1 MKIILA
7 SKSPRRKQLLQRFNL
22 AFEVVDSNLDESSVL
37 KMIDPRNYCS
47 KLASMKADIV
57 SKQFRNELIIGADTI
72 VVLNKTIIEKPKDK
86 SEAFKSLKK
95 LSGSSHS
102 VLTGVCLKSINHNI
116 HQTFIVQTKVEFRNL
131 EDSEI
136 NFYID
141 NYKPYDKAGSY
152 GIQDASS
159 VFVKYIN
166 GCYDNVVGLPISK
179 LHKELKKLNINLL
192 EAN

>member
-22 AFEVVDSNLDESSVL
+22 AFKVVDSNLDESSVL

-57 SKQFRNELIIGADTI
+57 SKQFRDELIIGADTI
-72 VVLNKTIIEKPKDK
+72 VVSNKDIIGKPKDK
-86 SEAFKSLKK
+86 SEAFRSLKE
-95 LSGSSHS
+95 LSGSNHS
-102 VLTGVCLKSINHNI
+102 VLTAVCLKSINHNI
-116 HQTFIVQTKVEFRNL
+116 DQTFIEQTKVVFRVL

>member
-22 AFEVVDSNLDESSVL
+22 AFKVVDSNLDESSVL
-37 KMIDPRNYCS
+37 KMTDPRNYCS
-47 KLASMKADIV
+47 KLASMKADVV
-57 SKQFRNELIIGADTI
+57 SKQFRDELIIGADTI
-72 VVLNKTIIEKPKDK
+72 VVSNKDIIGKPKDK
-86 SEAFKSLKK
+86 SEAFRSLKE
-95 LSGSSHS
+95 LSGSNHS
-102 VLTGVCLKSINHNI
+102 VLTAVCLKSINHNI
-116 HQTFIVQTKVEFRNL
+116 DQTFIEQTKVVFRVL

>member
-22 AFEVVDSNLDESSVL
+22 AFKIVDSNLDEASVL

-57 SKQFRNELIIGADTI
+57 SKQFRDELIIGADTI

-102 VLTGVCLKSINHNI
+102 VFTGVCLKSINHNI
-116 HQTFIVQTKVEFRNL
+116 HKTFIVQTKVEFRNL

>member
-22 AFEVVDSNLDESSVL
+22 AFKVVDSNLDESSVS
-37 KMIDPRNYCS
+37 KMTDPRNFCS
-47 KLASMKADIV
+47 TLASMKADIV
-57 SKQFRNELIIGADTI
+57 SKKFRDELIIGADTI

-102 VLTGVCLKSINHNI
+102 VFTGVCLKSINHNI
-116 HQTFIVQTKVEFRNL
+116 HKTFIVQTKVEFRNL

>member
-7 SKSPRRKQLLQRFNL
+7 SKSPRRKQLLQRFKL
-22 AFEVVDSNLDESSVL
+22 AFKVVDSNLDESSVL

-57 SKQFRNELIIGADTI
+57 SRQFRDELIIGADTI

-102 VLTGVCLKSINHNI
+102 VFTGVCLKSINHNI

-131 EDSEI
+131 EDNEI

-192 EAN
+192 ETI